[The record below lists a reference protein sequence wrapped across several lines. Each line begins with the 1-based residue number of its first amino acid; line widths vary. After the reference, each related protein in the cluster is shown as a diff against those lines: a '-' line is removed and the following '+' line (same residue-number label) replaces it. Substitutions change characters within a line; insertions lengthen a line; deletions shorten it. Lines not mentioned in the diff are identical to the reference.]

1 MNHLAAVLAAGL
13 LLQTFAIADEATTT
27 DLPWMQWDLATGDWY
42 RNRALIEDQGVRFL
56 TTYTSQIWGN
66 VAGGI
71 RTGAT
76 YTGLLQFGA
85 EIDFEKLL
93 GWHGL
98 SFNTTWIWIEGGNST
113 TDLTGTLFPVSGTE
127 APNGLRALDL
137 WLEQKLFDDRFT
149 MRAGMFNADRDFT
162 VSDVDA
168 LFLNSAFGWPI
179 LYDGTLG
186 GPPAYPFAAPGLF
199 AAVEPGDGWKIQAA
213 ALQGSVWPPD
223 DNPTGFYWRFDRMN
237 GILFLGETH
246 YAWQKAPL
254 PGIAKLGVMTET
266 GYPDYVGTDGEAWGG
281 TFFYGIIDQ
290 WLWREANTNPDAPQ
304 GIAWFTRAGLTGT
317 PDRSPLGALF
327 NSGFTWTGLIPTRDE
342 DAAGIALVWARLT
355 PGQTSG
361 LEGSGRGNEF
371 VIETTYQAQ
380 LTPFFSIQP
389 DLQLLVQPGGNP
401 AVPDALVLGLS
412 ANIDF

>member
-1 MNHLAAVLAAGL
+1 MRRLPVSLAALAL
-13 LLQTFAIADEATTT
+13 LLSTSAAEDATM
-27 DLPWMQWDLATGDWY
+27 DRLPWMQWDLATGDWN
-42 RNRALIEDQGVRFL
+42 RNRPLIEDRGVRFL
-56 TTYTSQIWGN
+56 TTYTSQVWGN
-66 VAGGI
+66 VTGGN

-85 EIDFEKLL
+85 EIDFEKLV

-98 SFNTTWIWIEGGNST
+98 SFNTTWIWINGGNST

-137 WLEQKLFDDRFT
+137 WLQQKFFGNLLT
-149 MRAGMFNADRDFT
+149 LRAGMFNADRDFT
-162 VSDVDA
+162 VSDGAA
-168 LFLNSAFGWPI
+168 LFLNSAFGWPV

-186 GPPAYPFAAPGLF
+186 GPPAYPYAAPGLF
-199 AAVEPGDGWKIQAA
+199 AAVEPGEGWKIQAA
-213 ALQGSVWPPD
+213 ALQGSVWPPN

-246 YAWQKAPL
+246 FAWPKAPL
-254 PGIAKLGVMTET
+254 PGIAKLGVMMET

-281 TFFYGIIDQ
+281 AFFYGIIDQ
-290 WLWREANTNPDAPQ
+290 WLWRETDATPDSPQ
-304 GIAWFTRAGLTGT
+304 GLAWFTRAGFTGT
-317 PDRSPLGALF
+317 PNRSPLGVLF
-327 NSGFTWTGLIPTRDE
+327 NSGLSWTGLLPSRDE
-342 DAAGIALVWARLT
+342 DAMGIALVWARLT
-355 PGQTSG
+355 PGQSSG

-389 DLQLLVQPGGNP
+389 DVQLLVQPGGNP